1 MKQECTRQ
9 QGPGPE
15 RGCCC
20 HPPPVSLKAGRFRL
34 DREELLRSRRA
45 TGGRSGCG
53 MRSCPCWGL
62 TVLAAPMLIL
72 AVVIWVDSPGA
83 SPIFVQ
89 NRVGLNGTMF
99 RMYKFRSMIPRAEE
113 GLGALLGQ
121 NEMAGPVFKMK
132 GDPRITRVG
141 RLLRRTGLDEFAPAR
156 QCPERG
162 LSLWGPAR
170 PCRGRR
176 PPTAPTSNS
185 ASMCCRDSPATG
197 RSSPAATKWP
207 LMNGRSGSSAH
218 TGPEL
223 LAGLEIDDSNHS
235 AVLGMYGE

>member
-1 MKQECTRQ
+1 MHKTA
-9 QGPGPE
+9 GPGA
-15 RGCCC
+15 GAKAAAASI
-20 HPPPVSLKAGRFRL
+20 SLKAGRFRL
-34 DREELLRSRRA
+34 DREELLRSRRGYRRA
-45 TGGRSGCG
+45 QRVQDVVLSLL
-53 MRSCPCWGL
+53 GL

-141 RLLRRTGLDEFAPAR
+141 RLLRRTGLDELPQLVNVLKGDMSLVGPRPALPR
-156 QCPERG
+156 EAAAYSAYQQQRFYVLPG
-162 LSLWGPAR
+162 LTCYWQVQ
-170 PCRGRR
+170 PCRNQM
-176 PPTAPTSNS
+176 AF
-185 ASMCCRDSPATG
+185 DEWIDLDLQHIQD
-197 RSSPAATKWP
+197 RSFWLDWK
-207 LMNGRSGSSAH
+207 LMIQ
-218 TGPEL
+218 TIP
-223 LAGLEIDDSNHS
+223 